1 VPASYARS
9 IFPRHRSGP
18 HSLRGGTRPH
28 HPLAA
33 SLIAGLAWITALV
46 TINVSAQM
54 ALPPWVRGRGLSIYV
69 AVMFG
74 AMSLGSAVA
83 AKPIWRKH
91 KTEPHRYLSL

>member
-1 VPASYARS
+1 MPVAFSLGTALALILFAAARDP
-9 IFPRHRSGP
+9 I
-18 HSLRGGTRPH
+18 TA
-28 HPLAA
+28 LAA
-33 SLIAGLAWITALV
+33 SLIAGLAWITALA